1 MQEHTFAA
9 DPNYDPLVHLYGHHR
24 QTEGQAMVTGLLVL
38 GLLAGLGL
46 LLAASLLRWIFH

>member
-1 MQEHTFAA
+1 MEDHKFAA
-9 DPNYDPLVHLYGHHR
+9 DPNYDPLASQMHHR

-46 LLAASLLRWIFH
+46 LLAANLLRWIFH